1 MSSTRWWWIRH
12 APSAGLPGIIHGQD
26 DVDADLKDDT
36 AVNARIATL
45 PKNAVWLTSGLPRT
59 VQTAAALGGTNCRA
73 VEGLMEQNFG
83 EWNGK
88 NWNDLRENETRG
100 FWMNFATEAPPGGES
115 FVNMMDR
122 VSDTIAELSVEYE
135 GRDII
140 AVAHAGTIRA
150 ALTMALNLF
159 AKSALT
165 FQLSNLSLTE
175 IESIPDGDLRA
186 WCVHGIN
193 R

>member
-1 MSSTRWWWIRH
+1 MNSTRWWWVRH
-12 APSAGLPGIIHGQD
+12 APSAGPPGIIHGQD
-26 DVDADLKDDT
+26 NVDADLT
-36 AVNARIATL
+36 NHSIIEARMLML
-45 PKNAVWLTSGLPRT
+45 PKDAVWLTSGLPRT
-59 VQTAAALGGTNCRA
+59 VQTADALGGVNCRS
-73 VEGLMEQNFG
+73 VTGLMEQDFG
-83 EWNGK
+83 DWNGK
-88 NWNDLRENETRG
+88 SWSALRENESQK

-115 FVNMMDR
+115 FVQMMDR
-122 VSDTIAELSVEYE
+122 VSNTIAELSLEYE

-165 FQLSNLSLTE
+165 FQLDNLSITE
-175 IESIPDGDLRA
+175 IENIPDGDLRA

>member
-1 MSSTRWWWIRH
+1 MSSTRWWWVRH

-26 DVDADLKDDT
+26 DVDADLNDDA

-45 PKNAVWLTSGLPRT
+45 PKDAVWLTSGLPRT

-73 VEGLMEQNFG
+73 VAGLMEQHFG

-88 NWNDLRENETRG
+88 NWNDLRANETQN

-122 VSDTIAELSVEYE
+122 VSGAISELSLEYE

-159 AKSALT
+159 AKSALS
-165 FQLSNLSLTE
+165 FQLDNLSLTE
-175 IESIPDGDLRA
+175 IESIPDGDLIA

>member
-1 MSSTRWWWIRH
+1 MNSTHWWWVRH

-26 DVDADLKDDT
+26 DVDADLKDRK
-36 AVNARIATL
+36 VIKARMAML
-45 PKNAVWLTSGLPRT
+45 PKDAVWLTSGLPRT
-59 VQTAAALGGTNCRA
+59 TQTAAALGGVDCRI
-73 VEGLMEQNFG
+73 VKGLMEQDFG
-83 EWNGK
+83 DWNGRS
-88 NWNDLRENETRG
+88 WQDLRDNQTRK

-115 FVNMMDR
+115 FVQMVDR
-122 VSDTIAELSVEYE
+122 VSRTIEELSIEYE

-150 ALTMALNLF
+150 ALTVALNLF

-165 FQLSNLSLTE
+165 FQLDNLSITQ
-175 IESIPDGDLRA
+175 IENIPEGDLRA

>member
-1 MSSTRWWWIRH
+1 
-12 APSAGLPGIIHGQD
+12 
-26 DVDADLKDDT
+26 
-36 AVNARIATL
+36 
-45 PKNAVWLTSGLPRT
+45 
-59 VQTAAALGGTNCRA
+59 
-73 VEGLMEQNFG
+73 
-83 EWNGK
+83 
-88 NWNDLRENETRG
+88 
-100 FWMNFATEAPPGGES
+100 MNFSTEAPPGGES
-115 FVNMMDR
+115 FVQMIDR
-122 VSDTIAELSVEYE
+122 VSNTISELSLEYK

-150 ALTMALNLF
+150 ALTMALSLF

-165 FQLSNLSLTE
+165 FQLDNLSITE

>member
-1 MSSTRWWWIRH
+1 M
-12 APSAGLPGIIHGQD
+12 LM
-26 DVDADLKDDT
+26 
-36 AVNARIATL
+36 L
-45 PKNAVWLTSGLPRT
+45 PKDAVWLTSGLPRT
-59 VQTAAALGGTNCRA
+59 VQTADALGGVNCRS
-73 VEGLMEQNFG
+73 VTGLMEQDFG
-83 EWNGK
+83 DWNGK
-88 NWNDLRENETRG
+88 SWSELRDNESRK
-100 FWMNFATEAPPGGES
+100 FWMNFSTEAPPGGES
-115 FVNMMDR
+115 FVQMIDR
-122 VSDTIAELSVEYE
+122 VSNTISELSLEYK

-150 ALTMALNLF
+150 ALTMALSLF

-165 FQLSNLSLTE
+165 FQLDNLSITE

>member
-1 MSSTRWWWIRH
+1 MTSTRWWWVRH

-26 DVDADLKDDT
+26 AVDADLTDHSIIKE
-36 AVNARIATL
+36 RMMML
-45 PKNAVWLTSGLPRT
+45 PKDAIWLTSGLPRT
-59 VQTAAALGGTNCRA
+59 VQTADALGGINSRSVA
-73 VEGLMEQNFG
+73 GLMEQDFG
-83 EWNGK
+83 DWNGK
-88 NWNDLRENETRG
+88 SWSALRENESQK

-115 FVNMMDR
+115 FVQMMDR
-122 VSDTIAELSVEYE
+122 VSNTIAELSLEYE

-150 ALTMALNLF
+150 ALTMALSLF

-165 FQLSNLSLTE
+165 FQLDNLSITE
-175 IESIPDGDLRA
+175 IESIPDGDLRS

>member
-1 MSSTRWWWIRH
+1 MSFTHWWWVRH

-26 DVDADLKDDT
+26 DVDANLEDDV
-36 AVNARIATL
+36 AVNARISTL
-45 PKNAVWLTSGLPRT
+45 PEDAVWLTSGLPRT
-59 VQTAAALGGTNCRA
+59 VQTAEALGGKNCRA
-73 VEGLMEQNFG
+73 VEGLMEQDFG
-83 EWNGK
+83 KWNGK
-88 NWNDLRENETRG
+88 SWNDLRENETRN

-115 FVNMMDR
+115 FVNMLDR
-122 VSDTIAELSVEYE
+122 VSHTISELSVEYE
-135 GRDII
+135 GRNII
-140 AVAHAGTIRA
+140 AVTHAGTIRA

-165 FQLSNLSLTE
+165 FQLDNLSLTE

>member
-1 MSSTRWWWIRH
+1 MSSTHWWWIRH
-12 APSAGLPGIIHGQD
+12 APSAGLPGSIHGQD
-26 DVDADLKDDT
+26 DVDADLKDET
-36 AVNARIATL
+36 AIKARIATL
-45 PKNAVWLTSGLPRT
+45 PDDAVWLTSGLPRT

-73 VEGLMEQNFG
+73 VKGLMEQDFG

-88 NWNDLRENETRG
+88 NWNDLRENETRN

-122 VSDTIAELSVEYE
+122 VSHTIAELSLEYE

-140 AVAHAGTIRA
+140 AVTHAGTIRA

-165 FQLSNLSLTE
+165 FQLDNLSLTE
-175 IESIPDGDLRA
+175 IENIPDGDLRA

>member
-1 MSSTRWWWIRH
+1 MTSTRWWWVRH

-26 DVDADLKDDT
+26 DVDADLTDHT
-36 AVNARIATL
+36 AIEDRIAML
-45 PKNAVWLTSGLPRT
+45 PKDAVWLTSGLPRT
-59 VQTAAALGGTNCRA
+59 VQTAVALGSVNCRI
-73 VEGLMEQNFG
+73 VTELMEQDFG
-83 EWNGK
+83 DWNGK
-88 NWNDLRENETRG
+88 SWSDLRDNQTRN

-115 FVNMMDR
+115 FVHMMDR
-122 VSDTIAELSVEYE
+122 VSHTIAELSLEYE

-165 FQLSNLSLTE
+165 FQLDNLSITE
-175 IESIPDGDLRA
+175 IENIPGGDLRA

>member
-1 MSSTRWWWIRH
+1 MTSTRWWWVRH

-26 DVDADLKDDT
+26 DVDADLKDDM
-36 AVNARIATL
+36 AVNSRIATL
-45 PKNAVWLTSGLPRT
+45 PENAIWLTSGLPRT
-59 VQTAAALGGTNCRA
+59 LQTAAALGGTNCRA

-88 NWNDLRENETRG
+88 NWNDLRENETRN

-122 VSDTIAELSVEYE
+122 VADTIAELSVEYE

-165 FQLSNLSLTE
+165 FQLDNLSLTE

>member
-1 MSSTRWWWIRH
+1 MSSTHWWWIRH

-26 DVDADLKDDT
+26 DVDADLKDEI
-36 AVNARIATL
+36 AIKARIATL
-45 PKNAVWLTSGLPRT
+45 PNDAVWLTSGLPRT

-73 VEGLMEQNFG
+73 VNGLMEQDFG

-88 NWNDLRENETRG
+88 RWNDLRENETRN

-115 FVNMMDR
+115 FVDMMDR
-122 VSDTIAELSVEYE
+122 VSYTIAKLSLEYE

-140 AVAHAGTIRA
+140 AVTHAGTIRA

-165 FQLSNLSLTE
+165 FQLDNLSLTE
-175 IESIPDGDLRA
+175 IESIPDGDLRV